1 VTEDDESLIVVDRYR
16 KKRPFLS
23 QTAPLATWIFLAF
36 ANFSFVWVE
45 ILPWLNKLP
54 LKEKIEWPYKNPYSI
69 WINLAVFEFFYI
81 MALWAHLKTFHSD
94 PGFIPRGYN
103 YNIKKMTP
111 ANVSLF
117 NYITLKTEQTEIIK
131 KAQLTIS
138 RSTPIAQSSRLL

>member
-1 VTEDDESLIVVDRYR
+1 MTENDESLIVVDRYR
-16 KKRPFLS
+16 KKRPCLS

-36 ANFSFVWVE
+36 ANFSFVCVE

-54 LKEKIEWPYKNPYSI
+54 LNVDVDWPYKNPYSI
-69 WINLAVFEFFYI
+69 WINLIVFEFFYI

-117 NYITLKTEQTEIIK
+117 NYISLKTEQTEIIK

-138 RSTPIAQSSRLL
+138 RSSPIAQSSRLL